1 MNLEDFVA
9 VSGLPG
15 VFKMA
20 ANRSNGLI
28 VEDLDSGKRKFVSA
42 RKHQFTPLASI
53 GIYTQEDTE
62 ELDTIFKTMIEKS
75 ATLAPIPH
83 NSKPA
88 EVIAYFKE
96 ILPDYDEDRV
106 YLSDM
111 KKVIK
116 WFNYLNE
123 RKLLSLE
130 DDKPKEEAATEE
142 VKEEKVKAKKKAK
155 KAPVTSEEE

>member
-53 GIYTQEDTE
+53 GIYTHDDTE
-62 ELDTIFKTMIEKS
+62 ELDVIFKTMIEKS
-75 ATLAPIPH
+75 AKLAPIPH
-83 NSKPA
+83 NSKPP
-88 EVIAYFKE
+88 EVVAYFKE
-96 ILPDYDEDRV
+96 ILPNYDEDRV

-116 WFNYLNE
+116 WFNFLNE

-130 DDKPKEEAATEE
+130 EEKPKEEK
-142 VKEEKVKAKKKAK
+142 KEKSNPKAKKHTKKTPAK
-155 KAPVTSEEE
+155 SEEE

>member
-15 VFKMA
+15 VFRMA

-53 GIYTQEDTE
+53 GIYTQDDTE
-62 ELDTIFKTMIEKS
+62 ELDVIFKTMMEKS

-88 EVIAYFKE
+88 EVISYFKE

-116 WFNYLNE
+116 WFNFLND
-123 RKLLSLE
+123 RKLISLE
-130 DDKPKEEAATEE
+130 EEKSKEEAA
-142 VKEEKVKAKKKAK
+142 KEEKKKTK
-155 KAPVTSEEE
+155 KAPAKSEEE

>member
-1 MNLEDFVA
+1 MNLEEYVA

-15 VFKMA
+15 VYKMA

-53 GIYTQEDTE
+53 GIYTHEDTE
-62 ELDTIFKTMIEKS
+62 ELDTIFTTMINKS
-75 ATLAPIPH
+75 ATVAPIPH
-83 NSKPA
+83 NSKPT
-88 EVIAYFKE
+88 EVVSYFKE
-96 ILPDYDEDRV
+96 ILPNYDEDRV

-116 WFNYLNE
+116 WFNFLNE
-123 RKLLSLE
+123 RNLLTIE
-130 DDKPKEEAATEE
+130 DKKEAE
-142 VKEEKVKAKKKAK
+142 VKEEKKTK
-155 KAPVTSEEE
+155 KAPAKSEEE

>member
-53 GIYTQEDTE
+53 GIYTHDDTE
-62 ELDTIFKTMIEKS
+62 ELDVIFKTMIEKS
-75 ATLAPIPH
+75 AKLAPIPH

-96 ILPDYDEDRV
+96 ILPTYDEDRV

-123 RKLLSLE
+123 RKLLSIE
-130 DDKPKEEAATEE
+130 EEKPKKEAK
-142 VKEEKVKAKKKAK
+142 KEQKVKAKKHTK
-155 KAPVTSEEE
+155 KAPAKSEEE

>member
-15 VFKMA
+15 VYKMA

-62 ELDTIFKTMIEKS
+62 ELDTIFTTMINKS
-75 ATLAPIPH
+75 ATVAPIPH

-88 EVIAYFKE
+88 EVISYFKE
-96 ILPDYDEDRV
+96 ILPNYDEDRV

-116 WFNYLNE
+116 WFNFLNE
-123 RKLLSLE
+123 RKLLSIE
-130 DDKPKEEAATEE
+130 DEKKEA
-142 VKEEKVKAKKKAK
+142 VKEKKKTK
-155 KAPVTSEEE
+155 KAPAKSEEE

>member
-15 VFKMA
+15 VYKMA

-53 GIYTQEDTE
+53 GIYTHDDTE
-62 ELDTIFKTMIEKS
+62 ELDTIFTTMITKS
-75 ATLAPIPH
+75 ATVAPIPH

-88 EVIAYFKE
+88 EVISYFKE

-116 WFNYLNE
+116 WFNFLND
-123 RKLLSLE
+123 RKLLSIE
-130 DDKPKEEAATEE
+130 DEKKEV
-142 VKEEKVKAKKKAK
+142 VKEEKKTK
-155 KAPVTSEEE
+155 KAPAKSEEE

>member
-15 VFKMA
+15 VYKMA

-53 GIYTQEDTE
+53 GIYTQDDTE
-62 ELDTIFKTMIEKS
+62 ELDTIFTTMINKS
-75 ATLAPIPH
+75 ATVAPIPH

-88 EVIAYFKE
+88 EVISYFKE

-116 WFNYLNE
+116 WFNFLNE
-123 RKLLSLE
+123 RKLLSIE
-130 DDKPKEEAATEE
+130 DKKEEEVKE
-142 VKEEKVKAKKKAK
+142 VKEEKKTK
-155 KAPVTSEEE
+155 KAPAKSEEE

>member
-15 VFKMA
+15 VYKMA

-53 GIYTQEDTE
+53 GIYTHDDTE
-62 ELDTIFKTMIEKS
+62 ELDTIFTTMINKS
-75 ATLAPIPH
+75 ATIAPIPH

-88 EVIAYFKE
+88 EVISYFKE

-116 WFNYLNE
+116 WFNFLNE
-123 RKLLSLE
+123 RNLLSIE
-130 DDKPKEEAATEE
+130 DEKKEA
-142 VKEEKVKAKKKAK
+142 VKEETKTK
-155 KAPVTSEEE
+155 KAPAKSEEE